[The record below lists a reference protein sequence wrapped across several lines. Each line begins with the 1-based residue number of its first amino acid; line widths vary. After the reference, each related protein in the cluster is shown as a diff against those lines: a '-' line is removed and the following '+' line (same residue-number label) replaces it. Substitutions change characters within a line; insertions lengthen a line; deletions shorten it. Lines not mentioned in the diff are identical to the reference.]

1 VKQATH
7 LFTPVHRTGAFRQHA
22 ASAADCR
29 PSGHIYVRPAG
40 APVNSIPCPA
50 LAYLT
55 QTAENFSR
63 VIANQPILWLIKIKE
78 AIVEANGS
86 YSRTAQATASMR
98 AAHQL
103 LDARPLILD
112 DPLALRIL
120 GDNAADGIKNTLEL
134 HQNPRSMAL
143 RAHVVLRSRFCE
155 DRLAEAVRSGV
166 RRYLILGAGFDT
178 FALRQPDWAR
188 RLEIVEI
195 DHPATQ
201 AEKRSRM
208 ARSGL
213 ATPDNL
219 RFIPMDFQ
227 RDCLIQGLASNGIRP
242 DQPTFF
248 SWLGV
253 TMYLDGKAIDA
264 TLRAMASFPAGSG
277 VTLSFMQPL
286 EPGRDG
292 ERQELARRVAESCEP
307 FVSFFTPEDMED
319 TLQKAGFDAIHF
331 LTPEE
336 IGRRYLSSR
345 PADLPRPRRVGI
357 LSAEKGAG

>member
-1 VKQATH
+1 MEV
-7 LFTPVHRTGAFRQHA
+7 
-22 ASAADCR
+22 
-29 PSGHIYVRPAG
+29 
-40 APVNSIPCPA
+40 
-50 LAYLT
+50 
-55 QTAENFSR
+55 
-63 VIANQPILWLIKIKE
+63 
-78 AIVEANGS
+78 NGS
-86 YSRTAQATASMR
+86 YSRTALATASMR
-98 AAHQL
+98 AAHQVI
-103 LDARPLILD
+103 DARPLILD

-120 GDNAADGIKNTLEL
+120 GDNAADGIKNALERY
-134 HQNPRSMAL
+134 QNPRGMAL

-155 DRLAEAVRSGV
+155 DRLAEAVRNGV

-178 FALRQPDWAR
+178 FALRQPEWAR
-188 RLEIVEI
+188 KLEIVEI

-201 AEKRSRM
+201 AEKLSRM

-213 ATPDNL
+213 TTPDNL

-227 RDCLIQGLASNGIRP
+227 CDCLIQKLASNGIHA

-253 TMYLDGKAIDA
+253 TMYLDGKTIDA

-286 EPGRDG
+286 EPGHDG
-292 ERQELARRVAESCEP
+292 ERQELARRVAQNSEP

-319 TLQKAGFDAIHF
+319 ALQKAGFDAIHF

-336 IGRRYLSSR
+336 IGRRYFSSR

-357 LSAEKGAG
+357 LSAEKGTG

>member
-1 VKQATH
+1 VTCPTLSDLA
-7 LFTPVHRTGAFRQHA
+7 L
-22 ASAADCR
+22 
-29 PSGHIYVRPAG
+29 PAEII
-40 APVNSIPCPA
+40 SH
-50 LAYLT
+50 
-55 QTAENFSR
+55 
-63 VIANQPILWLIKIKE
+63 VIANQPILWLIKNQE
-78 AIVEANGS
+78 AALEANGS
-86 YSRTAQATASMR
+86 YSRTALATASMR

-103 LDARPLILD
+103 IDARPLILD

-120 GDNAADGIKNTLEL
+120 GDNTADGITSALEL
-134 HQNPRSMAL
+134 HQNPRGMAL

-155 DRLAEAVRSGV
+155 DQLAEAVRSGV

-178 FALRQPDWAR
+178 FALRQPEWAR
-188 RLEIVEI
+188 KLEIVEI

-208 ARSGL
+208 ARAGL

-227 RDCLIQGLASNGIRP
+227 RDRLIEGLASNGIHA
-242 DQPTFF
+242 DHPTFF

-253 TMYLDGKAIDA
+253 TMYLDGTAIDA

-292 ERQELARRVAESCEP
+292 ERQELARRVAENSEP
-307 FVSFFTPEDMED
+307 FVSFFTPEEMED
-319 TLQKAGFDAIHF
+319 ALHKAGFDAIHF

-336 IGRRYLSSR
+336 IGSRYFSSR

-357 LSAEKGAG
+357 LSAEKWAG